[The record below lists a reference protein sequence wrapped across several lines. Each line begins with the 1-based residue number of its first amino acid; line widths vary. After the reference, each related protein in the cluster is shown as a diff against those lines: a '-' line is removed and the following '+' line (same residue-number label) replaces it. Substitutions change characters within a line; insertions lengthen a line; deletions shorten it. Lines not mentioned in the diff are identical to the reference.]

1 MTDIELAEQ
10 FAESR
15 IIPCQTNIHGSIAV
29 RYAIDAALDMAEYK
43 DKMNYEQ
50 LKEHEKELYNQFI
63 KSISN
68 LYDYD
73 DNFFLSEINDFKKLL
88 KVYEPD

>member
-1 MTDIELAEQ
+1 
-10 FAESR
+10 
-15 IIPCQTNIHGSIAV
+15 
-29 RYAIDAALDMAEYK
+29 
-43 DKMNYEQ
+43 MNYEE

-88 KVYEPD
+88 KAYEPD